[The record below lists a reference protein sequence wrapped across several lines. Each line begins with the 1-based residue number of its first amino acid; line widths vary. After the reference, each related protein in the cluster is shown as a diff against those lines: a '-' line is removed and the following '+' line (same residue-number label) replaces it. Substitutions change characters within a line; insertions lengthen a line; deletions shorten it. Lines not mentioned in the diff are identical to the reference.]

1 MRAKSKKGFSMI
13 EILVAV
19 TSILVIFAITIK
31 AFIGYCEFKKESTVN
46 SYEKDIYN
54 VIYMDISYNLNIN
67 ELEENSIY
75 YINLSEELLNN
86 IESKSIENF
95 MSISRDLPNYVYVKI
110 EEKSD
115 IKSIITVKLYIGN
128 SLCDTKTIVKRE
140 VIL

>member
-19 TSILVIFAITIK
+19 ASILVIFSITIK

-46 SYEKDIYN
+46 SVEKDIYN
-54 VIYMDISYNLNIN
+54 VIYMDITYNLNVN

-86 IESKSIENF
+86 IESKPIENF
-95 MSISRDLPNYVYVKI
+95 MSISRDLPNYIYVKI

-115 IKSIITVKLYIGN
+115 IKSIITIKLHIDN
-128 SLCDTKTIVKRE
+128 SLCDTKTIVKRD

>member
-86 IESKSIENF
+86 IESKPIENF